1 MRECWERRGSKGR
14 GEEVRGEERRLGKW
28 RRILKKNPLKQVPV
42 IHLGEGWMVIDGYDE
57 MSRIC

>member
-1 MRECWERRGSKGR
+1 MEKNSF
-14 GEEVRGEERRLGKW
+14 
-28 RRILKKNPLKQVPV
+28 KKNPLKEVPV